1 MYSKVKKGV
10 IDMKFIEMAIHY
22 QNIASTKKEAVK
34 NFERSCT
41 ICCNRGLHLDCD
53 RCPISTVHN
62 MTIAVLDDINKS
74 KK

>member
-1 MYSKVKKGV
+1 MYSEVKKGV

-22 QNIASTKKEAVK
+22 QNIASTKEEAVR

-74 KK
+74 KN

>member
-1 MYSKVKKGV
+1 
-10 IDMKFIEMAIHY
+10 MKFIEMAIHY

-74 KK
+74 KN